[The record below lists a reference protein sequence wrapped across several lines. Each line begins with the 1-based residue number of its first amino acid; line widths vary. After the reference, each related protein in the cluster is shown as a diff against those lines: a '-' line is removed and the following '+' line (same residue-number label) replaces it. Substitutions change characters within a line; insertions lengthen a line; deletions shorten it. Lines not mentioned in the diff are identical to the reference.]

1 MKYLR
6 LFILLTT
13 LALSRPSLAQLQK
26 QAQLSRFFD
35 ALNSGRFSEL
45 GQIYAPTD
53 SVAPSVKLAIQAFTE
68 VGKNRYDLAIDLL
81 YKNLRTNWRLY
92 GDEALSFSNLLMNL
106 YVAERR
112 YDDAECQ
119 YDWLKNTYAPAQL
132 QYYQNL
138 TLNNAVSKC
147 IEETYKF
154 LEENRKIP
162 QMRIVCKGE
171 PKPIKF
177 ILDSHIKTRLKIN
190 QTSEMFL
197 WDTGSEGAL
206 LIPHRYADAL
216 GLDYRNK
223 SVNSKDAQDPLIIV
237 DSLIIGNFTLYN
249 VPAFIHDMV
258 NPIPAL
264 YDRRSSEKE
273 LHDALMVYEA
283 SNIPI
288 IGLPVI
294 KHLEK
299 LGIDWKNNCFF
310 FPKKTLPA
318 PTLQEQM
325 FVTGVKYSKLI
336 TPFSINSVR
345 ALAMID
351 IGSTT
356 FADMHKNLVNAYPK
370 RFSTIKDVNAHSY
383 SLTLYGVSDTTNV
396 FLVKPSLTYANQL
409 LLPKE
414 RLKVIGYRDED
425 QDMKSWDVQLGYP
438 FFKSLGEVM
447 VLDFKE
453 MKLKIWR
460 KSDAIHLH

>member
-1 MKYLR
+1 MIQLTLPPYQIRVKETHGRKQIFDILRRKYVALTPEEWVR
-6 LFILLTT
+6 QHFIHYLVEHKNYPSSLL
-13 LALSRPSLAQLQK
+13 ANEVPLQIGEK
-26 QAQLSRFFD
+26 RMRA
-35 ALNSGRFSEL
+35 
-45 GQIYAPTD
+45 D
-53 SVAPSVKLAIQAFTE
+53 SVLYDNQLHPRMIIEYKAPNITLTQKVFDQIT
-68 VGKNRYDLAIDLL
+68 VY
-81 YKNLRTNWRLY
+81 
-92 GDEALSFSNLLMNL
+92 NLLLHVDYLIVSNGM
-106 YVAERR
+106 A
-112 YDDAECQ
+112 
-119 YDWLKNTYAPAQL
+119 TYICKMDYEKQ
-132 QYYQNL
+132 
-138 TLNNAVSKC
+138 
-147 IEETYKF
+147 TYKF

-264 YDRRSSEKE
+264 YDRRASEKE